1 MEDVTVPWKSNLST
15 AEVHFQKFN
24 FSYVVELDAS
34 ENHVISHG
42 SWPDRENSLQKSILT
57 RRIVSEYSTARTDRV
72 R

>member
-1 MEDVTVPWKSNLST
+1 MEDMTVPWKSNLST
-15 AEVHFQKFN
+15 FSI

-57 RRIVSEYSTARTDRV
+57 RRIASEYSTARTDRV

>member
-1 MEDVTVPWKSNLST
+1 MEDMTVPWKSNLST
-15 AEVHFQKFN
+15 FSI

-57 RRIVSEYSTARTDRV
+57 RRIVSEYSAARTDRV